1 MHVII
6 ISLNPVQSSSSN
18 STLLFTSISVC
29 IGFFLL
35 LLFFCYSHLLVV
47 IVYIYSD
54 ASYLSDEISIYSSL
68 SFVLKK
74 GHVGFYLNLN
84 ATLLGHSNLTPLIY
98 RLLLWCWLPSKRPCT
113 QPTHSSYVC
122 NDLNI
127 IL

>member
-47 IVYIYSD
+47 IVYIYID

-74 GHVGFYLNLN
+74 R
-84 ATLLGHSNLTPLIY
+84 S
-98 RLLLWCWLPSKRPCT
+98 CWLLFKPQCYLTGTFKSYPSHIPSPSMVLVAFKTSLHSADT
-113 QPTHSSYVC
+113 QLLC
-122 NDLNI
+122 M
-127 IL
+127 